1 MKKKIIFVL
10 VKTKIV
16 LLIVLLLCFSA
27 MAGDWYLLN
36 TMDESELA
44 EKIGEFRKR
53 LDQNPEDCEILKG
66 LGIAYHIMATK
77 DARKY
82 APLAFKTLSE
92 VREWNEAD
100 YVTICYLGSA
110 TTMMAATTNNLME
123 KGSYTNRGIALMDKA
138 VRKAPD
144 NVTVRLTRAY
154 NSKSLPD
161 FLERKSVAIEDFEHL
176 AEMIR
181 KGSLSSISIKKAVY
195 SNLAEL
201 YENIGNGEKAGDYRK
216 LAERL

>member
-1 MKKKIIFVL
+1 MKKKIMFGL
-10 VKTKIV
+10 VRTKIL
-16 LLIVLLLCFSA
+16 LLIILEFCFSA
-27 MAGDWYLLN
+27 MAGDWYELN

-53 LDQNPEDCEILKG
+53 LGQNPEDWETLKG

-77 DARKY
+77 NAREY
-82 APLAFKTLSE
+82 APLAFKTLSK
-92 VREWNEAD
+92 VHGMNETD
-100 YVTICYLGSA
+100 CVSLCYLGSA
-110 TTMMAATTNNLME
+110 TTMMAATTNDLME
-123 KGSYTNRGIALMDKA
+123 KSSYTNRGIALMDKA

-144 NVTVRLTRAY
+144 NVNVRLTRAY

-161 FLERKSVAIEDFEHL
+161 FLERKSVAVEDFEHL
-176 AEMIR
+176 AGMIR

-201 YENIGNGEKAGDYRK
+201 YEKIGHREKAEAYHK
-216 LAERL
+216 LANGL

>member
-1 MKKKIIFVL
+1 MKKQIMFGL
-10 VKTKIV
+10 VRTKIV
-16 LLIVLLLCFSA
+16 LLIILVFCCSA
-27 MAGDWYLLN
+27 MAGGWYELN

-53 LDQNPEDCEILKG
+53 LDQNPEDRETLNG

-77 DARKY
+77 DAQEY
-82 APLAFKTLSE
+82 APLAFKILSKAHE
-92 VREWNEAD
+92 GNEAD
-100 YVTICYLGSA
+100 CVTLCYLGSA
-110 TTMMAATTNNLME
+110 TTLMASTTNDLME
-123 KGSYTNRGIALMDKA
+123 KSSYTNRGIALMDKA

-161 FLERKSVAIEDFEHL
+161 FLERKSVAVEDFEHL
-176 AEMIR
+176 AKMIR
-181 KGSLSSISIKKAVY
+181 KGSLSSISIRKKVY

-201 YENIGNGEKAGDYRK
+201 YEEIGQREKAEDYHK
-216 LAERL
+216 FANGL